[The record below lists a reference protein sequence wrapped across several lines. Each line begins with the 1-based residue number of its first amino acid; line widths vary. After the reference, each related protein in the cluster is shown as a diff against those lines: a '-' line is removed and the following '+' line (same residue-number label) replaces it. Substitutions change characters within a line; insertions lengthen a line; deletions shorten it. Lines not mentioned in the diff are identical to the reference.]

1 MIDLAELRA
10 TCRNWQLLSEVILLD
25 MAPLLPSSASF
36 AKTLSSG
43 FYLMI
48 WRTVDCFKAGT
59 GLKAGLPHN
68 MTHYKEGNNEKNKYN
83 KWLGDDDYDARLV
96 KPPPTDYAYLRH
108 SQGRD
113 DIKIPAGMLLTI
125 RGSPGFFLGLPS
137 GLGGSNYIGIPQGT
151 EGNTVVVGGNG
162 SGKSAGIA
170 KPTLRTWR
178 GAICATDIKGE
189 LSEFYVELYNCGL
202 AARPYIIF
210 DPMQIDGPSY
220 DPFWLPAHDSTDN
233 LFNNVKEIAIA
244 IAPVQP
250 DDKQP
255 FWAETEQGVL
265 TAALLHYFKCGLSF
279 SEAMCKIVSS
289 TMSKLCE
296 ELLESQDIHVR
307 MALGEIGSLKP
318 ETRACFDQGLRNKL
332 MVFAADPYINH
343 AFRGQREGAN
353 CFTWD
358 DLDHCNIFL
367 RIPADKIE
375 QWSGA
380 INLMYTQ
387 LIRHLERRPEMYS
400 VEGAHNV
407 QTLLLMDEFAR
418 FGKLE
423 VITSAISTLR
433 SKNVNVCLMI
443 QSIAQLD
450 RIYGEHDRRIIFD
463 NCQFKAILR
472 ANDAETQRYLSELI
486 GTRMCAQRSVSE
498 HMDEESDTTG
508 YSRQISE
515 TRDWTVQP
523 HELAT
528 LRDALLLTPYGFFQ
542 ATKFQLCDEEMK
554 AMLFSVP
561 NVTRIQCTA
570 VVSPKNKNIAPTPGV
585 SVRVIEKK
593 PDISKK
599 NEGARKMS
607 IEERIQNA
615 NKRIDAAER
624 KRRQEE
630 RATQEVQKRKDSRRN
645 NFIGEMVTRYFPSL
659 REYDTGTDTENRT
672 RFESLEAFLYVL
684 STDYELVEELQNR
697 AAQMIEEDPD
707 GGWRLSM

>member
-1 MIDLAELRA
+1 M
-10 TCRNWQLLSEVILLD
+10 
-25 MAPLLPSSASF
+25 
-36 AKTLSSG
+36 K
-43 FYLMI
+43 
-48 WRTVDCFKAGT
+48 
-59 GLKAGLPHN
+59 
-68 MTHYKEGNNEKNKYN
+68 KNKYN

-137 GLGGSNYIGIPQGT
+137 GPGGSNYIGIPQGT

-380 INLMYTQ
+380 VNLMYTQ
-387 LIRHLERRPEMYS
+387 LIRHLERRPEMHS
-400 VEGAHNV
+400 TEGVHNV

-423 VITSAISTLR
+423 AITNGMATLR
-433 SKNVNVCLMI
+433 SKSVNICLMI

-472 ANDAETQRYLSELI
+472 AYDAETQKYLCDLI
-486 GTRMCAQRSVSE
+486 GTHMSVQRSASE
-498 HMDEESDTTG
+498 HLDEDLDTTG

-515 TRDWTVQP
+515 IRDWVIQP

-528 LRDALLLTPYGFFQ
+528 LDELFLLSPHGACRVKKYRPYE
-542 ATKFQLCDEEMK
+542 EEMCSMLLSTPEVIYAKVISVTPSGNTSSK
-554 AMLFSVP
+554 AISCEGVRIP
-561 NVTRIQCTA
+561 VTDH
-570 VVSPKNKNIAPTPGV
+570 NNF
-585 SVRVIEKK
+585 
-593 PDISKK
+593 KK
-599 NEGARKMS
+599 NEGAKIMS
-607 IEERIQNA
+607 IEERTANA
-615 NKRIDAAER
+615 SRRIDTAER

-630 RATQEVQKRKDSRRN
+630 RAAQEEQKRKDSRRSYI
-645 NFIGEMVTRYFPSL
+645 IGDLVSKYFPQV
-659 REYDTGTDTENRT
+659 TT
-672 RFESLEAFLYVL
+672 FEPGISAEGQTQFEPLEAFLYVL
-684 STDYELVEELQNR
+684 STDHDLVEELRKR
-697 AAQMIEEDPD
+697 AAQLTLDDPD
-707 GGWRLSM
+707 GEWRISS